1 MSDIYNSK
9 EYKNTRKAYMAQ
21 CTIEY
26 IVSILVAD
34 AYLAKL
40 LTSIGISDAMTG
52 IISSFISLAFVFQLL
67 SIFLIE
73 KMTNV
78 KKTVIICDTISQL
91 FFLSIYLVPF
101 LPFQTSIKTILVIVA
116 VLIAYI
122 AKYLIYSIFFK
133 WANSFV
139 APGNRGEYS
148 AVKEIISLVSG
159 LVFTFVLG
167 FIVDRY
173 ESVGNINGAFLFIA
187 IIMLLLNVLNFIG
200 IMKIKNIKIKNTE
213 HHSFQLVIKK
223 TLGNRNFISVIVL
236 TALWDMARYMTVG
249 FMGTYKTNDLLLT
262 VGAVQLINIAASI
275 FRIIVSKPFGRY
287 SDKTSYARGFGLAL
301 LIAAAGFTFNVFSAP
316 DRIWCVVVYTIL
328 YNICTAGTN
337 QNAFNITYSY
347 VESDYIVQAMAVKNS
362 IGGLL
367 GFGASLLGSR
377 ILMAVQSNGNN
388 LFGISLYGQQLLSVI
403 SLLITMAAL
412 IFNHLII
419 EKQKVIRQ

>member
-1 MSDIYNSK
+1 MSDIYNST

-67 SIFLIE
+67 SIFLVE

-139 APGNRGEYS
+139 APDNRGEYS

-167 FIVDRY
+167 FIVDKF

-187 IIMLLLNVLNFIG
+187 IIMLLLNVLNFIS

-262 VGAVQLINIAASI
+262 VGAVQLINIAASV
-275 FRIIVSKPFGRY
+275 FRVIVSKPFGRY

-301 LIAAAGFTFNVFSAP
+301 LIAAAGFAFNVFSAP

-347 VESDYIVQAMAVKNS
+347 VEGDYIVQAMAVKNS

-377 ILMAVQSNGNN
+377 ILMVVQSNGNS

>member
-1 MSDIYNSK
+1 MSDIYNST

-67 SIFLIE
+67 SIFLVE

-139 APGNRGEYS
+139 APDNRGEYS

-167 FIVDRY
+167 FIVDKF
-173 ESVGNINGAFLFIA
+173 ESVGHINGAFLFIA
-187 IIMLLLNVLNFIG
+187 IIMLLLNVLNFIS

-262 VGAVQLINIAASI
+262 VGAVQLINIAASV
-275 FRIIVSKPFGRY
+275 FRVIVSKPFGRY

-301 LIAAAGFTFNVFSAP
+301 LIAAAGFAFNVFSAP

-347 VESDYIVQAMAVKNS
+347 VEGDYIVQAMAVKNS

-377 ILMAVQSNGNN
+377 ILMVVQSNGNS